1 MGMVKEALYTN
12 TEKFS
17 NKYGYIFT
25 SLYLYE
31 YQQQY
36 QNNTKLENM
45 RYPES
50 FNDISED
57 TIKHTLLN
65 YFQEL
70 LKGSEIN
77 IDLICPLMLFDLL
90 ELYDY

>member
-1 MGMVKEALYTN
+1 MGKFKEALFCN
-12 TEKFS
+12 TEKFA

-31 YQQQY
+31 FQQQY
-36 QNNTKLENM
+36 QNSIKLKNM

-50 FNDISED
+50 FNNISED
-57 TIKHTLLN
+57 TIKHTLFN
-65 YFQEL
+65 YFDEL
-70 LKGSEIN
+70 LKGTEIN

-90 ELYDY
+90 ELFDY

>member
-1 MGMVKEALYTN
+1 MGKFKEALYSN
-12 TEKFS
+12 TEKFA

-31 YQQQY
+31 FSQQC

-45 RYPES
+45 RYPEQ
-50 FNDISED
+50 FNDMSENI
-57 TIKHTLLN
+57 IKHTLGN
-65 YFQEL
+65 YFDEL
-70 LKGSEIN
+70 LKTTDIN
-77 IDLICPLMLFDLL
+77 IDLIDPAMLFDLC

>member
-1 MGMVKEALYTN
+1 MGKFKEALKTN

-45 RYPES
+45 RYPEI
-50 FNDISED
+50 FNDISQD
-57 TIKHTLLN
+57 IIKHTLSN
-65 YFQEL
+65 YFDDL
-70 LKGSEIN
+70 LKSSGIN
-77 IDLICPLMLFDLL
+77 IDLICPKMLFYFL

>member
-1 MGMVKEALYTN
+1 MVKEALYTN
-12 TEKFS
+12 TEKFA
-17 NKYGYIFT
+17 NKYGDIFT

-57 TIKHTLLN
+57 TIKHTFVN
-65 YFQEL
+65 YFEEL

>member
-1 MGMVKEALYTN
+1 MGKFKEALYTN

-31 YQQQY
+31 FQQQY
-36 QNNTKLENM
+36 QNNTKLENL
-45 RYPES
+45 RYPEI

-57 TIKHTLLN
+57 IIKHTLSN
-65 YFQEL
+65 YFDEL
-70 LKGSEIN
+70 LKPSEIN

>member
-1 MGMVKEALYTN
+1 MGKFKEALFTN
-12 TEKFS
+12 TEKFA

-31 YQQQY
+31 YNQQY
-36 QNNTKLENM
+36 NINCDLPQECDET
-45 RYPES
+45 
-50 FNDISED
+50 SEII
-57 TIKHTLLN
+57 IKHTLSN
-65 YFQEL
+65 YFEEL

>member
-1 MGMVKEALYTN
+1 MGKFKEALYIN

-45 RYPES
+45 RYPEI

-57 TIKHTLLN
+57 TIKHTLVN
-65 YFQEL
+65 YFEEL
-70 LKGSEIN
+70 IKGSEIN